1 MIDTIFVSDLQI
13 KDPFFFE
20 KNTRRLFKL
29 VYKEKYSYFYIKK
42 ISQTKITYFVNSVLL
57 DEKINF

>member
-42 ISQTKITYFVNSVLL
+42 FLKLKLHTL
-57 DEKINF
+57 